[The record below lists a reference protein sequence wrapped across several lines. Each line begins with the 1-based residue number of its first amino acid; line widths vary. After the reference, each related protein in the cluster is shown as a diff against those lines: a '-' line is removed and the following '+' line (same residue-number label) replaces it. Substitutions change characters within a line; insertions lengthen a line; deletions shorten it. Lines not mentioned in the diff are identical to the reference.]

1 VPEKEQPSFGNRSK
15 SGPANSG
22 AQNTAGLARHS
33 RGGDAAGAERRNGR
47 LYLTGLA
54 VSVIG
59 NNALSLAAGIW
70 VKSLT
75 GSSSEAALVSVCV
88 YAPSLAGPLAGAV
101 ADRVRR
107 RRFLIWLNLVSAA
120 LVLPLLA
127 VSGAGSVWLI
137 FAVMT
142 WYGIHLMLSGPA
154 EAALF
159 AVMLSTERRRELN
172 GWSLGFQ
179 EAGRLVSPLF
189 GAGLFALVGGGP
201 VSVFDAVT
209 FVIAAVTLSRIRLRE
224 VRPEPQPAR
233 WRADLLAGFDHIRRT
248 AELRRLLP
256 AATVVMSFSAV
267 LVAAQYSLVQ
277 GVGEPPSFLGVFS
290 AGLGAGS
297 IVASMV
303 SGRLLRSVGER
314 WLAILGMANFAL
326 GSVLRATTSLPLAV
340 AGSVVLGF
348 ALPWLFLALLS
359 LTQRCTPAELQG
371 RVSAA
376 VTLVFFGPQAPL
388 QALGALAIRYATY
401 QQLYL
406 AGAAVAVATAIGYAW
421 ASRTRR
427 PVVPAALS
435 PPAGRLRWRSVYRD
449 RVYRGRQQERRLPSD
464 ARGHADRRP
473 HPGRDPRPGHQ

>member
-1 VPEKEQPSFGNRSK
+1 MAEWVVRLFTNSSK
-15 SGPANSG
+15 SEYQDSAGDDSAG
-22 AQNTAGLARHS
+22 DNTAGVQ
-33 RGGDAAGAERRNGR
+33 RRNGR
-47 LYLTGLA
+47 LYLAGLA

-59 NNALSLAAGIW
+59 DSALSLAAGIW

-88 YAPSLAGPLAGAV
+88 YAPTLAGPLAGAL

-127 VSGAGSVWLI
+127 VRGPGSVWLI

-142 WYGIHLMLSGPA
+142 WYGIHLTLSSPA
-154 EAALF
+154 ESALF
-159 AVMLSTERRRELN
+159 AVMLPQDLRQELN

-201 VSVFDAVT
+201 VSVFDAAT
-209 FVIAAVTLSRIRLRE
+209 FLTAAVMLALIRLRE
-224 VRPEPQPAR
+224 ARPAPVARR
-233 WRADLLAGFDHIRRT
+233 WRADLLAGFGHIRGT
-248 AELRRLLP
+248 PELRRLLM
-256 AATVVMSFSAV
+256 AASVVMGFSAV
-267 LVAAQYSLVQ
+267 LVAAQYSMVQ

-303 SGRLLRSVGER
+303 SGRLLRWAGEGR
-314 WLAILGMANFAL
+314 LAVLGMADFAL
-326 GSVLRATTSLPLAV
+326 GSAMRATGWLPLAI

-348 ALPWLFLALLS
+348 ALPWVFLALLN
-359 LTQRCTPAELQG
+359 LAQRRTPPELQG

-401 QQLYL
+401 RQLYL
-406 AGAAVAVATAIGYAW
+406 AGAAVAVATAFAFTG
-421 ASRTRR
+421 TGRR
-427 PVVPAALS
+427 
-435 PPAGRLRWRSVYRD
+435 
-449 RVYRGRQQERRLPSD
+449 
-464 ARGHADRRP
+464 
-473 HPGRDPRPGHQ
+473 

>member
-1 VPEKEQPSFGNRSK
+1 MAERGIRLFSNRGKSKYRNAAVTFRDGND
-15 SGPANSG
+15 N
-22 AQNTAGLARHS
+22 
-33 RGGDAAGAERRNGR
+33 DAAERRNGR

-59 NNALSLAAGIW
+59 DNAMSLAAGIW

-88 YAPSLAGPLAGAV
+88 YAPSLAGPLAGVV

-107 RRFLIWLNLVSAA
+107 RRFLMWLNLASAA
-120 LVLPLLA
+120 LILPLLA
-127 VSGAGSVWLI
+127 VSGPGSAWLI

-142 WYGIHLMLSGPA
+142 WYGIHLTLSGPA
-154 EAALF
+154 ENALF
-159 AVMLSTERRRELN
+159 AVMLSRELRQELN

-201 VSVFDAVT
+201 VSVFDAIT
-209 FVIAAVTLSRIRLRE
+209 FVIAAVMFSRLRLRE
-224 VRPEPQPAR
+224 ARPVPEPR
-233 WRADLLAGFDHIRRT
+233 HWRADLLAGFGHIRRT
-248 AELRRLLP
+248 PQLRRLLW
-256 AATVVMSFSAV
+256 AASVVMSFSAV

-297 IVASMV
+297 IVASLV
-303 SGRLLRSVGER
+303 SGRLLRSAGER
-314 WLAILGMANFAL
+314 WLAVLGMANFAL
-326 GSVLRATTSLPLAV
+326 GNAMRATGWLPLAI

-348 ALPWLFLALLS
+348 ALPWLFLALLN
-359 LTQRCTPAELQG
+359 LAQRSTPPQLQG
-371 RVSAA
+371 RVSAV
-376 VTLVFFGPQAPL
+376 VTLAFFGPQAPL

-406 AGAAVAVATAIGYAW
+406 AGAAVAVATAIVFTWTG
-421 ASRTRR
+421 RR
-427 PVVPAALS
+427 RITNA
-435 PPAGRLRWRSVYRD
+435 
-449 RVYRGRQQERRLPSD
+449 
-464 ARGHADRRP
+464 
-473 HPGRDPRPGHQ
+473 

>member
-1 VPEKEQPSFGNRSK
+1 MTERGIRLFNNRSK
-15 SGPANSG
+15 SKSEYRDA
-22 AQNTAGLARHS
+22 AIAS
-33 RGGDAAGAERRNGR
+33 RGDDHAVSAERRNGR

-59 NNALSLAAGIW
+59 DNAMSLAAGIW

-88 YAPSLAGPLAGAV
+88 YAPSLAGPLAGVV

-107 RRFLIWLNLVSAA
+107 RRFLIWLNLVSAV

-127 VSGAGSVWLI
+127 VSGPGSVWII

-142 WYGIHLMLSGPA
+142 WYGIHLTLSAPA
-154 EAALF
+154 EDALF
-159 AVMLSTERRRELN
+159 AVMLSRDLRQELN

-189 GAGLFALVGGGP
+189 GAGLFALVGGGI
-201 VSVFDAVT
+201 VSVFDAIT
-209 FVIAAVTLSRIRLRE
+209 FVMAAVMLSRIRLRE
-224 VRPEPQPAR
+224 ARPVSQR
-233 WRADLLAGFDHIRRT
+233 RHWRADLLAGFGHIRRT
-248 AELRRLLP
+248 PELRRLLP
-256 AATVVMSFSAV
+256 AASVVMSFSAV

-314 WLAILGMANFAL
+314 WLAVLGMVNFAL
-326 GSVLRATTSLPLAV
+326 GSAMRATGSLPLAI

-348 ALPWLFLALLS
+348 ALPWLFLALLN
-359 LTQRCTPAELQG
+359 LAQRCTPPELQG

-376 VTLVFFGPQAPL
+376 VILVFFGPQAPL
-388 QALGALAIRYATY
+388 QALGAVAIRYVTY

-406 AGAAVAVATAIGYAW
+406 AGAAVAVATAIVFTW
-421 ASRTRR
+421 ISR
-427 PVVPAALS
+427 
-435 PPAGRLRWRSVYRD
+435 
-449 RVYRGRQQERRLPSD
+449 
-464 ARGHADRRP
+464 
-473 HPGRDPRPGHQ
+473 

>member
-1 VPEKEQPSFGNRSK
+1 VAERGIRLFSNRSK
-15 SGPANSG
+15 SKSEYRNA
-22 AQNTAGLARHS
+22 AVTS
-33 RGGDAAGAERRNGR
+33 RVGNDIAAAERRNGR

-59 NNALSLAAGIW
+59 DNAMSLAAGIW

-88 YAPSLAGPLAGAV
+88 YAPSLAGPLAGVV

-120 LVLPLLA
+120 LVLPALA
-127 VSGAGSVWLI
+127 VGGPGSVWII

-142 WYGIHLMLSGPA
+142 WYGIQLTLSGPA
-154 EAALF
+154 EDALF
-159 AVMLSTERRRELN
+159 AVMLSQDLRQQLN
-172 GWSLGFQ
+172 GWLLGFQ
-179 EAGRLVSPLF
+179 ETGRLVSPLV

-201 VSVFDAVT
+201 VSVFDAIT
-209 FVIAAVTLSRIRLRE
+209 FVVAALMLARIRLRE
-224 VRPEPQPAR
+224 TRPVRQPKH
-233 WRADLLAGFDHIRRT
+233 WRADLLAGFGHIRQT
-248 AELRRLLP
+248 PELRRLLP
-256 AATVVMSFSAV
+256 AASVVMSFSAV

-297 IVASMV
+297 VVASLV
-303 SGRLLRSVGER
+303 SGRLLRSAGER
-314 WLAILGMANFAL
+314 WLAAAGMANFAL
-326 GSVLRATTSLPLAV
+326 GNAVRATGWLPLAI

-348 ALPWLFLALLS
+348 ALPWLFLALLN
-359 LTQRCTPAELQG
+359 LAQRCTPPELQG

-376 VTLVFFGPQAPL
+376 VILVFFGPQAPL

-406 AGAAVAVATAIGYAW
+406 AGAAVAVATAIVFTW
-421 ASRTRR
+421 TSR
-427 PVVPAALS
+427 V
-435 PPAGRLRWRSVYRD
+435 
-449 RVYRGRQQERRLPSD
+449 RGRTIGNQARRGGQVQGDD
-464 ARGHADRRP
+464 AAP
-473 HPGRDPRPGHQ
+473 

>member
-1 VPEKEQPSFGNRSK
+1 MAERGIRLFNNRSK
-15 SGPANSG
+15 SKSEYRD
-22 AQNTAGLARHS
+22 AGVTR
-33 RGGDAAGAERRNGR
+33 RGVSSTIGAERRNGR
-47 LYLTGLA
+47 VYLVGLA

-70 VKSLT
+70 VKALT

-88 YAPSLAGPLAGAV
+88 YAPSLAGPLAGV
-101 ADRVRR
+101 IADRVRR
-107 RRFLIWLNLVSAA
+107 RRFLVLLNLVSAA

-127 VSGAGSVWLI
+127 VGGPGSAWII

-142 WYGIHLMLSGPA
+142 WYGIHLTLSGPA
-154 EAALF
+154 ETALF
-159 AVMLSTERRRELN
+159 AVMLSRELRQELN

-189 GAGLFALVGGGP
+189 GAGLFALVGGGI
-201 VSVFDAVT
+201 VSVFDAIT
-209 FVIAAVTLSRIRLRE
+209 FVIAAVMLSRIRLRE
-224 VRPEPQPAR
+224 ARPVPEPGH
-233 WRADLLAGFDHIRRT
+233 WRADLLAGFGHIRRT
-248 AELRRLLP
+248 PELRRLLP
-256 AATVVMSFSAV
+256 AASVVMSFSAV

-303 SGRLLRSVGER
+303 SGRLLRSAGEK
-314 WLAILGMANFAL
+314 WLAVLGMANFAL
-326 GSVLRATTSLPLAV
+326 GNAMRATGWLPLAIT
-340 AGSVVLGF
+340 GSVVLGF

-359 LTQRCTPAELQG
+359 LAQRCTPAELQG

-388 QALGALAIRYATY
+388 QALGALTIRYASY

-406 AGAAVAVATAIGYAW
+406 AGAAVAVATAIVFTWTGRRR
-421 ASRTRR
+421 ASR
-427 PVVPAALS
+427 L
-435 PPAGRLRWRSVYRD
+435 AGGL
-449 RVYRGRQQERRLPSD
+449 
-464 ARGHADRRP
+464 
-473 HPGRDPRPGHQ
+473 